1 MREERERRADEV
13 AQAGRGGDA
22 AAGAGGAGQS
32 GSLSRR
38 TFLTGAT
45 ATAIVV
51 GTGALAVAA
60 RRGGVGGGGPSLVVA
75 SPTPRGASQ
84 MPTVGATAGPSA
96 PPPTATPGS
105 SEAASSY
112 VATAPRTLRSGGVE
126 MVSFALAN
134 GDRPTT
140 TKVAV
145 VLVKDGKTVASG
157 EEWVAGR
164 GGVPLRLPTLAA
176 GDYTLRVSGRGF
188 ADEGTV
194 RVEAGTILFL
204 ETDKPIYKPGETVRM
219 RVLTL
224 DSALRPVAGTATV
237 EAADAKGIKIFRKTV
252 AIDEWGMG
260 TLELPLS
267 TEPNIGVW
275 KLRAMTGTGAG
286 RRSAQ
291 LDIRV
296 ERYVLP
302 KYGVKVT
309 LPKGWVLVTEPISG
323 TIGAEYSFGKP
334 VRGEATIVAQRYG
347 GTWQEYARL
356 TPD

>member
-1 MREERERRADEV
+1 
-13 AQAGRGGDA
+13 
-22 AAGAGGAGQS
+22 
-32 GSLSRR
+32 
-38 TFLTGAT
+38 
-45 ATAIVV
+45 
-51 GTGALAVAA
+51 
-60 RRGGVGGGGPSLVVA
+60 
-75 SPTPRGASQ
+75 
-84 MPTVGATAGPSA
+84 MPTVGATAGPAA

-126 MVSFALAN
+126 TVSFALAN
-134 GDRPTT
+134 GDRPAT

-145 VLVKDGKTVASG
+145 ALVKDGKAVASG

-188 ADEGTV
+188 ADEGAV

-219 RVLTL
+219 RVP
-224 DSALRPVAGTATV
+224 DARQRPAPGRGDGDGRGGGCEGDQDLSQGRRDRRVG
-237 EAADAKGIKIFRKTV
+237 DGH
-252 AIDEWGMG
+252 
-260 TLELPLS
+260 LELPLS
-267 TEPNIGVW
+267 TEPNLGVW
-275 KLRAMTGTGAG
+275 NCAPPDRRGGAG
-286 RRSAQ
+286 GREGAQ

-309 LPKGWVLVTEPISG
+309 LPKGWALVTEPISG

-356 TPD
+356 TRPIDGTATFEIPAARYSAGSPGNGGAGRCAWR